1 MKFQRIQDLR
11 IDNDLTIKEISAM
24 LGLHRDVYSRYEKGL
39 RDFPIDILIKLADIY
54 HCSIDYLV
62 GRLIRSNIIHKMPTP
77 QTLITIYKE
86 KTDSTQ
92 NRLFFIIYAYFFPRS
107 SLMIFP
113 SYTTVTITINATV
126 TRLYPL
132 LICTPATSQILVNKR
147 LSTKISLTARTI

>member
-86 KTDSTQ
+86 KTIPLRIVFLY
-92 NRLFFIIYAYFFPRS
+92 NICLFFPTQQLNDLPLIHHCHNNDQCNRHQ
-107 SLMIFP
+107 
-113 SYTTVTITINATV
+113 TIPFIDLHSGDITDTG
-126 TRLYPL
+126 
-132 LICTPATSQILVNKR
+132 K
-147 LSTKISLTARTI
+147 